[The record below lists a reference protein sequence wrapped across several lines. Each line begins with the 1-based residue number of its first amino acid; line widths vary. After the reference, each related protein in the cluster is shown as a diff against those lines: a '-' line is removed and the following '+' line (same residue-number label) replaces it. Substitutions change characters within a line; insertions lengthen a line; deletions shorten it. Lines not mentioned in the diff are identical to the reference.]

1 MPATDHL
8 TSLTP
13 PWVHLVVLK
22 PGERAESA
30 ARSPRG
36 FVTAVIDGR
45 RARSKAALIEEMARA
60 FRCPEGTGHNW
71 DALEECL
78 ADLEWLPAKGYV
90 LVIDNADELLAD
102 SPDDYRTF
110 IQLLTDVAREWAAP
124 RSGQWPRPAAPF
136 HVDLVVTEGRE
147 TARKDWG
154 VPRMAREG
162 G

>member
-1 MPATDHL
+1 MPATNHL
-8 TSLTP
+8 TSLAP

-36 FVTAVIDGR
+36 FVRAVIDGR
-45 RARSKAALIEEMARA
+45 RARSKAALIEEMARV
-60 FRCPEGTGHNW
+60 FQCPEGTGHNW

-110 IQLLTDVAREWAAP
+110 IEMLKDVAEEWAAP
-124 RSGQWPRPAAPF
+124 RSGQWSRPAAPF
-136 HVDLVVTEGRE
+136 HVDLAVTEGRE

-154 VPRMAREG
+154 APRMAREG